1 MAMSNAVLEAA
12 LKAAIARLVAALATK
27 DAANSL
33 KLEGKTLA
41 EITTLILQGKAA
53 TAGEADNALKLGG
66 KTLAELQA
74 EYAAAI
80 DTAIDGITKESIG
93 LGNVENYGVATEAE
107 ALAGASDKYV
117 TAFLADKIAQ
127 KKIDDLVGAAP
138 ETLDTLKEI
147 ADALN
152 NDPEIINTLMTA
164 IGTKET
170 PEGAQAKADAAQA
183 AAAADATTKADAA
196 LVAAKAYTDSE
207 IDLLDAAKLGK
218 DDTAADSS
226 KLEGKTLAEVLQLSG
241 VTPDDF
247 SIAPLNVFLGVDY
260 AAMGSHPVG
269 EWSGPAVVAFMGSP
283 EMVATGAATGF
294 LYVSVVES
302 NVGGVAAK
310 VVTRR
315 VELGHATEQGQ
326 TFQETFTLTVGDAQV
341 SGTGFKT
348 AGLSAAELEAALL
361 EITGGSTETLQEI
374 SDNLAAFIAKKATGA
389 EAIAGTDD
397 EKYITAL
404 ALKAKVDDAI
414 AALVD
419 GAPLALDTLKELAVA
434 LQDSESELAALVLV
448 VDGKLGKTETAADS
462 AKLDGKTAAEL
473 ATERDAAIAA
483 AVEPVQTQVDGVADD
498 VEALAQAITD
508 AFNEASDSLEA
519 EPV

>member
-12 LKAAIARLVAALATK
+12 LKAAIARLVAALANK

-53 TAGEADNALKLGG
+53 TAGTADNALALGG

-74 EYAAAI
+74 EYGAAI
-80 DTAIDGITKESIG
+80 TDAIAAITKEDIG

-107 ALAGASDKYV
+107 ALAGATDKYV

-127 KKIDDLVGAAP
+127 AKIDALVGAAP
-138 ETLDTLKEI
+138 ETLDTINEI
-147 ADALN
+147 AAALN
-152 NDPEIINTLMTA
+152 NDPDIINTMLSQ
-164 IGTKET
+164 IGSKET

-183 AAAADATTKADAA
+183 AAAADATTKAGQA
-196 LVAAKAYTDSE
+196 LTDAKAYTDSE
-207 IDLLDAAKLGK
+207 IAELDAAKLGK
-218 DDTAADSS
+218 LDQAADSAM
-226 KLEGKTLAEVLQLSG
+226 LEGKTLDQILALSG

-247 SIAPLNVFLGVDY
+247 AAPPLNVFLGVDY
-260 AAMGSHPVG
+260 ASMGSHPKG
-269 EWSGPAVVAFMGSP
+269 EWSGPAVITDMGSP
-283 EMVATGAATGF
+283 EMVATGAVTGF

-302 NVGGVAAK
+302 VVGGVAAK

-341 SGTGFKT
+341 TGTGFKT

-374 SDNLAAFIAKKATGA
+374 SDNLAAFIANKATGA

-397 EKYITAL
+397 AKYITAL

-419 GAPLALDTLKELAVA
+419 GAPLALDTLKELALA

-448 VDGKLGKTETAADS
+448 VDGKLGKLETAADS
-462 AKLDGKTAAEL
+462 AKLGGKTPAEL
-473 ATERDAAIAA
+473 ATERDVAIAA
-483 AVEPVQTQVDGVADD
+483 VTDPMQTQIDTVGDD
-498 VEALAQAITD
+498 VDALAQAITD
-508 AFNEASDSLEA
+508 AFNEASDALEA